1 MKSLLKFLFP
11 NIANFFKATEY
22 PLVSD
27 RAKKIAD
34 KIGWDKLYK
43 KAKEA
48 QKNGTSTIKVNKSM
62 VEKDLLSQLDRQTK
76 EISDMINSALVN
88 VTRLEVIDH
97 QTLETGRVYVKK
109 DCEKVELSLQ
119 DFGKTLK
126 IFISK
131 KD

>member
-1 MKSLLKFLFP
+1 MKEE
-11 NIANFFKATEY
+11 N
-22 PLVSD
+22 
-27 RAKKIAD
+27 
-34 KIGWDKLYK
+34 
-43 KAKEA
+43 
-48 QKNGTSTIKVNKSM
+48 
-62 VEKDLLSQLDRQTK
+62 LLSQLDRQTK

-97 QTLETGRVYVKK
+97 QTPETGRVYIKK